1 MTSAH
6 DLLTSGANPLKLEYF
21 DIEGVAEQVRIALS
35 VANVPFEDVRIKF
48 PDWATLKP
56 TKKHLQLPEMILP
69 DGTVVTDSMCMLRL
83 AGEADKEGK
92 LYPADITKRM
102 KIEQVLGLVGDMSR
116 AWSPGLYIG
125 MRPQK
130 FGYAPK
136 EEWKEEEF
144 NALVKKVRGAFLSE
158 ELPNYA
164 KFFTEYLSEA
174 GGDKFLTGEDMTV
187 ADIAAY
193 QGFHYYRRGLADHV
207 PQNCLDGYP
216 EILGW
221 MGRVESHPGVAAYLA
236 KRG

>member
-1 MTSAH
+1 MFSLLVFVHYSFIKNLHSFA
-6 DLLTSGANPLKLEYF
+6 LLT
-21 DIEGVAEQVRIALS
+21 D
-35 VANVPFEDVRIKF
+35 
-48 PDWATLKP
+48 
-56 TKKHLQLPEMILP
+56 
-69 DGTVVTDSMCMLRL
+69 
-83 AGEADKEGK
+83 
-92 LYPADITKRM
+92 
-102 KIEQVLGLVGDMSR
+102 
-116 AWSPGLYIG
+116 
-125 MRPQK
+125 
-130 FGYAPK
+130 
-136 EEWKEEEF
+136 
-144 NALVKKVRGAFLSE
+144 
-158 ELPNYA
+158 A